1 MVVRS
6 DFLSN
11 HMLRAH
17 LESSGIDKDVSG
29 FYITV
34 RDTEGVQMFDCSDQL
49 IENVLGI
56 FRRHGAVD
64 VDVALQTTAT
74 VWPVI
79 REPIFCAI

>member
-29 FYITV
+29 FDITV
-34 RDTEGVQMFDCSDQL
+34 RDTEGVQMFDCTDQM

-56 FRRHGAVD
+56 FGRHGAVG
-64 VDVALQTTAT
+64 VDVAL
-74 VWPVI
+74 
-79 REPIFCAI
+79 